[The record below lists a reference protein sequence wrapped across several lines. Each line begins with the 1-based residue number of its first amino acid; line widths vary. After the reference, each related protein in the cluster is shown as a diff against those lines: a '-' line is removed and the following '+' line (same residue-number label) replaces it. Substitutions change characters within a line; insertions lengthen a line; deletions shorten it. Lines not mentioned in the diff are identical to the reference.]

1 MLECLLRFAIVVEA
15 ELVNGSVA
23 NSPGVTDVPLLESLV
38 CDGSETGHIR
48 SGRLKLRKG
57 RDYVVVIEVVVEAE
71 VLFVIDA
78 MIELHGELVA
88 TGRLHRNSL
97 NEIEAASGRGER
109 DKLQQVD
116 GCWVEAF
123 QGDFIGRK
131 DVRVASA
138 ILDRNSM
145 ASDIACSL
153 LAARPLT
160 DSTSPQ

>member
-38 CDGSETGHIR
+38 GDGSETGHIR

-116 GCWVEAF
+116 GGWVEAS
-123 QGDFIGRK
+123 GLYRPSAMGR
-131 DVRVASA
+131 SA
-138 ILDRNSM
+138 EVLLLTQKAHD
-145 ASDIACSL
+145 DIE
-153 LAARPLT
+153 ARIRAK
-160 DSTSPQ
+160 QEG